1 MHETEVN
8 ELHIFKL
15 DNLLYYFQSCQDINL
30 KGARTILCK
39 SGNFF
44 SEKKLPLEILETKF
58 LTCFRHQTN
67 ITVVLLSCG
76 SSFR

>member
-15 DNLLYYFQSCQDINL
+15 DNLLYYFQSRQDINL

-44 SEKKLPLEILETKF
+44 SGTP
-58 LTCFRHQTN
+58 N
-67 ITVVLLSCG
+67 
-76 SSFR
+76 